1 MSIVLPHSEEFSFE
15 GVSVDTYFT
24 FRLTTTGT
32 CGFSRKLKIFKKSHT
47 IKVREKHNPIQR
59 NWQHRGHKTKNDKA
73 KTQSNMCWTSLCAN
87 KHK

>member
-32 CGFSRKLKIFKKSHT
+32 CGFSRKTSKFYLAMLDKGT
-47 IKVREKHNPIQR
+47 IDEDTESSRR
-59 NWQHRGHKTKNDKA
+59 NSGVIALDQHE
-73 KTQSNMCWTSLCAN
+73 QMQIL
-87 KHK
+87 

>member
-32 CGFSRKLKIFKKSHT
+32 CGFSRKTSKFYLGCWIQGPSMKI
-47 IKVREKHNPIQR
+47 Q
-59 NWQHRGHKTKNDKA
+59 KA
-73 KTQSNMCWTSLCAN
+73 AEEIEES
-87 KHK
+87 